1 MTTVTALTIEPLDH
15 AEAMELQAQELDQ
28 TIIMLRSLDDND
40 WTAQTDCP
48 EWNVRQM
55 YLHVLGASE
64 AGASMLENVS
74 QMRAAFSHRKKSGGP
89 LEAALSSVQ
98 IQKRED
104 LSPSEVV
111 ANLETIAPKTVR
123 GRKRTPSLMRNHA
136 KMAIDGPVHEKWT
149 IGYLI
154 DTIYLRDM
162 WMHRV
167 DTARATGRP
176 IELSPN
182 HDGRIVADVVA
193 EWARRHDRP
202 FTLELEGPA
211 GGTFA
216 QDPDSPE
223 AEHITLDAIEFCRI
237 LAGRDEAN
245 ATGLMATVVPF

>member
-1 MTTVTALTIEPLDH
+1 MTTVTAPTIEPLDH

-48 EWNVRQM
+48 EWDVRQM

-98 IQKRED
+98 IQ
-104 LSPSEVV
+104 
-111 ANLETIAPKTVR
+111 
-123 GRKRTPSLMRNHA
+123 
-136 KMAIDGPVHEKWT
+136 
-149 IGYLI
+149 
-154 DTIYLRDM
+154 